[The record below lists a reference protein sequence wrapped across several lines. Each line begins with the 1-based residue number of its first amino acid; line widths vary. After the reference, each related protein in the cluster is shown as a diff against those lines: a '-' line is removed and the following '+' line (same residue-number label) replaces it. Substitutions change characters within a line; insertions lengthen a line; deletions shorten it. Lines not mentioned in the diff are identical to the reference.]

1 MSNSELPL
9 AIRKPG
15 IELVPGHGQRAARA
29 CGSEL
34 AHDGDGG
41 VVHPAALVQRLDL
54 LAQMTGEQDDVGEA
68 VARGLLEEHVE
79 KPHAGRN
86 LEQRLGR
93 GGRDR
98 PQPGAPAADQE

>member
-1 MSNSELPL
+1 MP
-9 AIRKPG
+9 A
-15 IELVPGHGQRAARA
+15 
-29 CGSEL
+29 GSDL
-34 AHDGDGG
+34 AHDRDGG

-68 VARGLLEEHVE
+68 VARRLLEEDVE

-93 GGRDR
+93 GRPRSTPASCPGRR
-98 PQPGAPAADQE
+98 PGIVPA

>member
-1 MSNSELPL
+1 MCL
-9 AIRKPG
+9 ATASAPP
-15 IELVPGHGQRAARA
+15 VPA
-29 CGSEL
+29 GSSSRTTV
-34 AHDGDGG
+34 DGR

-54 LAQMTGEQDDVGEA
+54 LAQMAGKQDDVGEA
-68 VARGLLEEHVE
+68 VARGLLEENVE
-79 KPHAGRN
+79 KPHAGRD